1 MLQFRNASI
10 GVKSLIS
17 PLVSAIA
24 IVAIAVMLGFAY
36 GSIAQST
43 AEKNAANRFVEQ
55 VGTAHLNLTA
65 GHAAL
70 YRAMSLKSQGVE
82 NAIVRVSKDEA
93 LGDAGRGITGL
104 KGLDPA
110 HTGLDADVAK
120 APVAAVAAY
129 VDAAKQA
136 ADMVEADAF
145 SATMLMTD
153 AEQKF
158 AAASK
163 LVAALSETAT
173 AARDTLELRA
183 AATLRGAAVEIG
195 IAAVLAIVLSLAA
208 AVTLARMISA
218 PIKAMTATMGRLAAG
233 DLAVDLPATDRGDE
247 VGAMAKAVQVF
258 RDNAVAARDLA
269 QQQAV
274 EQAAKA
280 TRARHL
286 EELMRRFETEIG
298 TVVERLSGA
307 ANGMKSA
314 AATMTETASEA
325 NQRSTA
331 VATAS
336 EEASANVQT
345 VASAAEELAS
355 SVREI
360 SRQVQQSTE
369 IARRAVEKAD
379 NTSTIVGA
387 LSQGVQKIGE
397 VTDLINNIAA
407 QTNLLAL
414 NATIEAARAGEAG
427 RGFAVVASEVKG
439 LATQTGKATED
450 ITAQISAIQGS
461 TRSAVAAIE
470 EIGAVI
476 KEISEIASSIAA
488 AVEEQGA
495 ATNEIARNVQQAA
508 LGTQAVSENISGVS
522 GTVGRSTKVA
532 AEVKGAA
539 EEVAVQSDGLRKEVT
554 AFVEK
559 VKAA

>member
-10 GVKSLIS
+10 AVKSLIS
-17 PLVSAIA
+17 PLVGAVA

-55 VGTAHLNLTA
+55 VGTAQLNLTA

-93 LGDAGRGITGL
+93 LSDAERGIAGL

-110 HTGLDADVAK
+110 HTGLGADVAK
-120 APVAAVAAY
+120 PSVAAVASY

-136 ADMVEADAF
+136 ADVVEADAF

-163 LVAALSETAT
+163 LVVGLAETAT
-173 AARDTLELRA
+173 AARDRLEVRA
-183 AATLRGAAVEIG
+183 AEILTDTGIEIG
-195 IAAVLAIVLSLAA
+195 VASVLAIVLSLGAA
-208 AVTLARMISA
+208 AALARMISA
-218 PIKAMTATMGRLAAG
+218 PIKAMTATMGSLAAG
-233 DLAVDLPATDRGDE
+233 DLAVDLPATERGDE
-247 VGAMAKAVQVF
+247 VGAMAKAVQIF
-258 RDNAVAARDLA
+258 RDNAVAARDLS
-269 QQQAV
+269 QQQVA

-280 TRARHL
+280 ARAQRL
-286 EELMRRFETEIG
+286 EGLVHRFETEIG
-298 TVVERLSGA
+298 VVVERLSSA
-307 ANGMKSA
+307 ASGMKSA
-314 AATMTETASEA
+314 AATMTDTASEA
-325 NQRSTA
+325 NQRSSA

-336 EEASANVQT
+336 EEASTNVET

-379 NTSTIVGA
+379 GTSTIVGA

-439 LATQTGKATED
+439 LATQTAKATED
-450 ITAQISAIQGS
+450 ITAQISAIQNS

-476 KEISEIASSIAA
+476 KELSEIAAGIAA

-508 LGTQAVSENISGVS
+508 VGTHQVSENISGVS
-522 GTVGRSTKVA
+522 AAVGRSSKVA
-532 AEVKGAA
+532 EEVKGAA
-539 EEVAVQSDGLRKEVT
+539 AEVSSQSDGLRNQVGT
-554 AFVEK
+554 FVAQ